1 MKNKIIFII
10 CTIVILCLGSVVCAG
25 TTLKDIEK
33 TKYENSVNMLVTL
46 GIVNGYPEDNT
57 YRPNNT
63 VTRAEMAKMMVVAL
77 GENDKVAAAAKAKT
91 KFNDMNGHWAVGYVN
106 VASELGIINGYPDGK
121 FAPNNKVSYAEATA
135 MILRALEF
143 EEVVSKS
150 TEVWPNNYINQAKK
164 LELYDSVGTFNSNN
178 SAIRGNIAIMLWNM
192 LRTGMCEPVGEN
204 SNGLIYGEGEKMLN
218 VKMPKF
224 TYLEDA
230 KIIDIDFD
238 DDYKEADVEFKGDS
252 KIEVKYDALEAA
264 KMYGQKF
271 NILYNK
277 NTKKIELIEKT
288 SENTIKEGEITDI
301 KSSKIYITGGSSR
314 GYELPD
320 DDNILLYGID
330 DIDEAVFAT
339 LVFDGNDLEY
349 VIAFPPEDVYLAI
362 VTANNITVSKKDGIK
377 VVNYK
382 TSSAKSYAVADDSN
396 IPEKDDIILYYINV
410 DNELVILKKADLYE
424 SELIKNASKTKITLE
439 EKGKITLGEV
449 GDYEVAKVEASS
461 LKAMSIS
468 DIEAEDDSAF
478 VLEFAGK
485 QYIVVYVGG
494 VEAAEKELAEEMST
508 YKSYLSSYIKKAKG
522 LSEKSY
528 TQASYAPII
537 KALTEAEKIYALKSP
552 TLSQLKTA
560 YNNLKTAY
568 DGRKAATTTTE
579 KNTVADKYAL
589 RVLVNGD
596 VATCVKN
603 KSLYTTDSYNKFN
616 TALTTANNLL
626 AKTNATEKNLENAIN
641 NLKTAMAG
649 LVKKTDDTARQTAIS
664 KLTTA
669 LNKAKNIGVSSNYDS
684 NSYANFKA
692 WWDAAKAVNTTTAS
706 TTDIENAAK
715 NLETA
720 ITLLDKNT
728 DKTREELNSLLDSAR
743 LKLNEKEVYTE
754 ESYSKLKTIID
765 EAELTKS
772 NSNASDETLKK
783 VITSVKNAMN
793 DMVTVEQEFERV
805 IDLAN
810 EYKVKLD
817 IDLAGFSKLTYS
829 QKLAKIKSSKNL
841 IKNSLN
847 DLIDAFNEQGADM
860 AIKISHNEAALVD
873 NKASV
878 VANIDILLGIGKDN
892 LKYLKGTTTVN
903 AATIHEGLWNE
914 VKKYYENTKYFV
926 GNDDEE
932 WDINSKFYD
941 GLTTAVEKYADQF
954 IVADASGKE
963 VYLGNQNE
971 TKWGEGQYTHFLREA
986 ILDSVINP
994 NEDYAIDNYFSDKE
1008 FLKYYKHEEDRLKKL
1023 LSNLD

>member
-25 TTLKDIEK
+25 TTLKDIEN
-33 TKYENSVNMLVTL
+33 TKYENSVNTLITL

-77 GENDKVAAAAKAKT
+77 GENDKVAEAAKVKT
-91 KFNDMNGHWAVGYVN
+91 KFKDMNNHWATGYVN
-106 VASELGIINGYPDGK
+106 VASDLGIIKGYPDGS
-121 FAPNNKVSYAEATA
+121 FGPNNTVSYAEATA

-143 EEVVSKS
+143 ENVVSKS

-164 LELYDSVGTFNSNN
+164 LDLYDSVGTINSNN
-178 SAIRGNIAIMLWNM
+178 SAIRGNIAILLWNM
-192 LRTGMCEPVGEN
+192 LRTGVCEPIGEN
-204 SNGLIYGEGEKMLN
+204 SNGLVYGEGEKMIN

-230 KIIDIDFD
+230 SIVDIEFD
-238 DDYKEADVEFKGDS
+238 DYYEEAEVKFKGNTTI
-252 KIEVKYDALEAA
+252 KVTYDALEAA

-277 NTKKIELIEKT
+277 NSKEIELIEKT
-288 SENTIKEGEITDI
+288 SDNTIKEGEITNI
-301 KSSKIYITGGSSR
+301 KSSKIYITGGSSK

-349 VIAFPPEDVYLAI
+349 VIAFPPEEVYLAI
-362 VTANNITVSKKDGIK
+362 VTANNITVSKKEGIK

-382 TSSAKSYAVADDSN
+382 TSSAKSYAVADDDN
-396 IPEKDDIILYYINV
+396 IPEKDDIILYYLNSE
-410 DNELVILKKADLYE
+410 NELVILDKANLYE

-439 EKGKITLGEV
+439 EKGKITLSENGA
-449 GDYEVAKVEASS
+449 YEVAKVSGSS

-468 DIEAEDDSAF
+468 DIEADDDSAF
-478 VLEFAGK
+478 VFEFAGK
-485 QYIVVYVGG
+485 QYIVVYIGG
-494 VEAAEKELAEEMST
+494 VETAEKEIAEELAT

-528 TQASYAPII
+528 TQASYTPII
-537 KALTEAEKIYALKSP
+537 KALTEAEKVAALKNP
-552 TLSQLKTA
+552 TLSQVKTA

-568 DGRKAATTTTE
+568 DGREAATTTTE

-596 VATCVKN
+596 AATCVKN
-603 KSLYTTDSYNKFN
+603 KSLYTTESYNKFN

-626 AKTNATEKNLENAIN
+626 AKTNATEKNLENAIT
-641 NLKTAMAG
+641 NLKNAMTG
-649 LVKKTDDTARQTAIS
+649 LVKKTDDTARTTAIS

-669 LNKAKNIGVSSNYDS
+669 LNKAKNIGAASNYDS

-692 WWDAAKAVNTTTAS
+692 WWDAAKAINTTTAS
-706 TTDIENAAK
+706 TNDIENAAK

-720 ITLLDKNT
+720 IALLDKNT

-743 LKLNEKEVYTE
+743 LKLNQKEVYTE
-754 ESYSKLKTIID
+754 ESYSKLRIIIE

-772 NSNASDETLKK
+772 NSNVTEDTLKK
-783 VITSVKNAMN
+783 VITSVNNVMQ

-805 IDLAN
+805 SAIAN

-817 IDLAGFSKLTYS
+817 VDLAGFSKLTYS
-829 QKLAKIKSSKNL
+829 QKLDKLKSIKDSIKKELQSYINTFNDTYEEYRAKVSDNE
-841 IKNSLN
+841 NAM
-847 DLIDAFNEQGADM
+847 IDT
-860 AIKISHNEAALVD
+860 
-873 NKASV
+873 KASIA
-878 VANIDILLGIGKDN
+878 ANIDIIRINGKDD
-892 LKYLKGTTTVN
+892 LKYMKGTTIVSIT
-903 AATIHEGLWNE
+903 TIQEGLWSE
-914 VKKYYENTKYFV
+914 VKKYYDNTKYFI

-932 WDINSKFYD
+932 WEINPKFYD
-941 GLTTAVEKYADQF
+941 GLNTAVEKYADQF

-971 TKWGEGQYTHFLREA
+971 TKWGEGQYTHFLRQGLLNA
-986 ILDSVINP
+986 TTGI
-994 NEDYAIDNYFSDKE
+994 EDYAIDNYYSDKE
-1008 FLKYYKHEEDRLKKL
+1008 FVKYYKHEVERFTKELNNID
-1023 LSNLD
+1023 